1 MSRPSLPWVL
11 SISKNKRSQKIRR
24 TEIWKSIKEQ
34 KLFTIGKNKN
44 QIRKEEKKMKKK
56 YECEIDCANCAAQV
70 QEAIGKIPGVQSV
83 KLNFMMQKF
92 TLEAEDERFE
102 EILQE
107 AIRIGKTIEPDFAVK
122 GV

>member
-1 MSRPSLPWVL
+1 
-11 SISKNKRSQKIRR
+11 
-24 TEIWKSIKEQ
+24 
-34 KLFTIGKNKN
+34 
-44 QIRKEEKKMKKK
+44 MKKK
-56 YECEIDCANCAAQV
+56 FECEIDCANCAAQV

-92 TLEAEDERFE
+92 TLEAEDERFD

>member
-1 MSRPSLPWVL
+1 
-11 SISKNKRSQKIRR
+11 
-24 TEIWKSIKEQ
+24 
-34 KLFTIGKNKN
+34 
-44 QIRKEEKKMKKK
+44 MKKK
-56 YECEIDCANCAAQV
+56 YECEIDCANCAA

-107 AIRIGKTIEPDFAVK
+107 AIRVGKTIEPDFAVL

>member
-1 MSRPSLPWVL
+1 MLKLSLPWVL
-11 SISKNKRSQKIRR
+11 SISKNKRSQKYGN
-24 TEIWKSIKEQ
+24 TETRKPIKEQ
-34 KLFTIGKNKN
+34 ELFTLGNNKN
-44 QIRKEEKKMKKK
+44 QNRKEEIKMKKK

-92 TLEAEDERFE
+92 TLEAEDERFD